1 MSTPELEVQ
10 DAISAIEVQE
20 PLVNNEL
27 THIEADENAWNPTTS
42 PRHKT
47 RVTTDR
53 HDASKSR
60 AEWAS
65 ILDVQLRFTW

>member
-20 PLVNNEL
+20 PSVDNEL
-27 THIEADENAWNPTTS
+27 TYEEADENAWNPTTS

-47 RVTTDR
+47 RATTAR
-53 HDASKSR
+53 HDPSTSSAK
-60 AEWAS
+60 WAS

>member
-1 MSTPELEVQ
+1 MSTPEVEVQ

-53 HDASKSR
+53 HDASTSR

-65 ILDVQLRFTW
+65 ILDVQIRFTW